1 MYTFPAAAYGES
13 CDNDHKK
20 NEIIHKIDDYFKH
33 HHNQELLKHVL
44 EHYIYPDMYIVDL
57 GRHYEVLQQEHHH
70 HEHHKPPHHHHT
82 STIFGKRSHSQHEI
96 DHLTKEL
103 EHLVKEMDDL
113 NDACVLDIVYFVEG
127 KLGLS
132 HLGKTTVPTHAPPT
146 THAVH
151 HTTTTTTT
159 TTTKPQVTTTLP
171 PVTTT
176 LPPLNIPHV
185 CNGLEFVQAVAIGNT
200 VLNPRAGLCTDGTH
214 SQSEAL
220 VLNTCHA
227 DSPATWKSGYNV
239 MQNCDRIPRYTPIA
253 TFLFGMYSMDGSSL
267 SGVFINCTP
276 NGFKMAVQVCG
287 HGPLIFEVQT
297 GLNHS
302 GRENPYNY
310 YTVNW

>member
-20 NEIIHKIDDYFKH
+20 N
-33 HHNQELLKHVL
+33 VL

-82 STIFGKRSHSQHEI
+82 STM
-96 DHLTKEL
+96 

-113 NDACVLDIVYFVEG
+113 NDACVLDIVYFVE
-127 KLGLS
+127 
-132 HLGKTTVPTHAPPT
+132 A
-146 THAVH
+146 
-151 HTTTTTTT
+151 
-159 TTTKPQVTTTLP
+159 
-171 PVTTT
+171 
-176 LPPLNIPHV
+176 HV
-185 CNGLEFVQAVAIGNT
+185 CNGLEFVQSVAIGNT

-267 SGVFINCTP
+267 SG
-276 NGFKMAVQVCG
+276 MAVQVCG

-310 YTVNW
+310 YTVEGMSQIIMAVVCSLE